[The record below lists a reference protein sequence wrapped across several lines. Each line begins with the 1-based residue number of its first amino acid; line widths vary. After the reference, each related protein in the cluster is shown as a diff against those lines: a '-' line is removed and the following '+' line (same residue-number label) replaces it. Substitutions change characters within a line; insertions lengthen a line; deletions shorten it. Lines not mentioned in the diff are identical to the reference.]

1 MKKILLISA
10 VCVGLLN
17 IPQANADMEAI
28 ENSMTQVEK
37 LHKKAQTVL
46 QTTEKVESVYNAA
59 RQGKIGGIVKAVKAN
74 GFDKIAVKQAKAIAQ
89 NIKDKKKLEKAISK
103 DTMANYTNQ
112 NQVATHQA
120 SKELNDNI
128 LRTDLAR
135 IYAFAFTVRTEKIQ
149 KCIDENKKE
158 EKKDEASESTDS
170 RVSLQMANDEAM
182 ESARRWNR
190 ILDMQS
196 SMEEFTLRLMAR
208 SLSAKAEEEDGD
220 KEGDAK

>member
-1 MKKILLISA
+1 MKKILLISV

-17 IPQANADMEAI
+17 ISQAYADMEAF
-28 ENSMTQVEK
+28 ENTMTQVEK
-37 LHKKAQTVL
+37 LQKKAQTVQ
-46 QTTEKVESVYNAA
+46 QTKEKVESVYNSA
-59 RQGKIGGIVKAVKAN
+59 RQGNIGGIVKAVKAT

-103 DTMANYTNQ
+103 DTMPNYTNQ
-112 NQVATHQA
+112 NQVATHQS

-135 IYAFAFTVRTEKIQ
+135 IYAFAFTVRTEKVQ
-149 KCIDENKKE
+149 KCIKESKKE
-158 EKKDEASESTDS
+158 EKKDEASESKDS

-208 SLSAKAEEEDGD
+208 SLSAKAEEDDD
-220 KEGDAK
+220 KKGDAK